1 MNPHLEV
8 ADEGRGALVLGV
20 GHDGVLGAGDGA
32 LLEFHDVP
40 GERAGLVGED
50 VLDLSQLLVEIGRP
64 RVGVGLQLL
73 VVQLL
78 VLDDKVRLILDFMLR
93 FNFKSKFSLFR

>member
-1 MNPHLEV
+1 MSPHLEV

-32 LLEFHDVP
+32 LLELHDVP

-50 VLDLSQLLVEIGRP
+50 VLDLAQLLVEVGRP
-64 RVGVGLQLL
+64 RVGVGLRLL
-73 VVQLL
+73 VVHLL
-78 VLDDKVRLILDFMLR
+78 VPVDEVRLDELDELQAD
-93 FNFKSKFSLFR
+93 LWI